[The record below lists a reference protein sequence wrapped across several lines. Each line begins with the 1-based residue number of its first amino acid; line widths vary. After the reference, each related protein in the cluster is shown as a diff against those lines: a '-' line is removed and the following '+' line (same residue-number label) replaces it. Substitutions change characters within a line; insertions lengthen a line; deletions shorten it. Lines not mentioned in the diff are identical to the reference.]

1 MLTSAVQEPRKE
13 PRRPGE
19 SDEGKGKGKA
29 VLIVGLVCVGVVA
42 AVVGMNYDRL
52 FARTEEAEPTGLP
65 VEIASAP
72 NTVPVIL
79 SVTASTDRIE
89 PLDLSEVVCDANDD
103 DADALTY
110 TWVASQGEVVGE
122 GPTVEWRA
130 PEAEGLYRLS
140 VTVDDGRGGIA
151 EFSTSLRVKAN
162 YVPEIVSLSSYSDWA
177 LPETS
182 TFVSCVAT
190 DLDGDQITY
199 EWSAT
204 AGEVF
209 GQGNAIV
216 WVAPAE
222 LGAYSVKVLA
232 RDAYGGESSREIPIS
247 VTPGTAP
254 TLGEFVVK
262 GISTD
267 LIKFFEGKWSIFRGR
282 SCSIE
287 CPVLDG
293 EGPFTYVWTAA
304 RGKLTADGA
313 VARWDATDLKEEV
326 TVTVDVT
333 DIRGNTT
340 RGTVLMSVQTC
351 TCHFK

>member
-13 PRRPGE
+13 RKRPGE
-19 SDEGKGKGKA
+19 SDGGKGKGKA
-29 VLIVGLVCVGVVA
+29 VLIVGLVCVGVIA
-42 AVVGMNYDRL
+42 AVAGMNYDRL
-52 FARTEEAEPTGLP
+52 FAQSEVGEPTGQP
-65 VEIASAP
+65 VQTTPAP

-79 SVTASTDRIE
+79 GVTAATDRIE
-89 PLDLSEVVCDANDD
+89 PSDLCQVSCEAEDADG
-103 DADALTY
+103 DALTY
-110 TWVASQGEVVGE
+110 MWVASRGDIVGE
-122 GPTVEWRA
+122 GATVEWNA
-130 PEAEGLYRLS
+130 PATEGLYSLS
-140 VTVDDGRGGIA
+140 VKADDGRGGIA
-151 EFSTSLRVKAN
+151 EFSMSLRVKAN
-162 YVPEIVSLSSYSDWA
+162 YAPEIVSLSSYSDWA

-190 DLDGDQITY
+190 DLDGDKITY

-222 LGAYSVKVLA
+222 LGVYSVKVLA
-232 RDAYGGESSREIPIS
+232 RDTYGGESSREIPIS

-262 GISTD
+262 GIGTD
-267 LIKFFEGKWSIFRGR
+267 LIKYFEGKWSIFRGR

-287 CPVLDG
+287 CVVTEG
-293 EGPFTYVWTAA
+293 EGPYTYAWSAA
-304 RGKLTADGA
+304 KGTLTADGG
-313 VARWDATDLKEEV
+313 VARWDAIDGKEEV
-326 TVTVDVT
+326 TITVDVT

>member
-1 MLTSAVQEPRKE
+1 MLTSVAQEPRKE
-13 PRRPGE
+13 PQKKASSSG
-19 SDEGKGKGKA
+19 GGKGKA
-29 VLIVGLVCVGVVA
+29 LLVVGLVCVGVIA

-52 FARTEEAEPTGLP
+52 FAQSEVAEPTGQP
-65 VEIASAP
+65 VETTPAA

-79 SVTASTDRIE
+79 GVTAATDRIE
-89 PLDLSEVVCDANDD
+89 PSDVSQVSCETV
-103 DADALTY
+103 DADGDVLAY
-110 TWVASQGEVVGE
+110 TWVASRGDIVGE
-122 GPTVEWRA
+122 GATVEWTA
-130 PEAEGLYRLS
+130 PDTEGLYSLS

-162 YVPEIVSLSSYSDWA
+162 YAPEIVSLSSYSDWA
-177 LPETS
+177 MPGTS
-182 TFVSCVAT
+182 TFVSCTAT
-190 DLDGDQITY
+190 DVDGDKITY

-254 TLGEFVVK
+254 TLGDFVVK
-262 GISTD
+262 GIGTD
-267 LIKFFEGKWSIFRGR
+267 LIKYFEGAWSIFRGR

-287 CPVLDG
+287 CVVTEG
-293 EGPFTYVWTAA
+293 EGPYTYAWSAA
-304 RGKLTADGA
+304 KGTLTADGA
-313 VARWDATDLKEEV
+313 VASWDAIDGKEEV
-326 TVTVDVT
+326 TITVDVT
-333 DIRGNTT
+333 DVRGNTT